1 MMKSDDCID
10 IMMKGVYLEMMQVG
24 NLAIVAAKHKD
35 CMLQIYDNQVSVH
48 TGSGNE
54 QETLSCAV
62 TNDGHIDKIIA
73 YLNFGTEIVK

>member
-1 MMKSDDCID
+1 MMKSDDCIV
-10 IMMKGVYLEMMQVG
+10 IMTKGVDLEMMQVG

-54 QETLSCAV
+54 KRTLSCYV
-62 TNDGHIDKIIA
+62 NDDEYINKIIA

>member
-24 NLAIVAAKHKD
+24 NLAIVAANHKG

-54 QETLSCAV
+54 KRTLSCDV
-62 TNDGHIDKIIA
+62 NDDEYIDKIIA